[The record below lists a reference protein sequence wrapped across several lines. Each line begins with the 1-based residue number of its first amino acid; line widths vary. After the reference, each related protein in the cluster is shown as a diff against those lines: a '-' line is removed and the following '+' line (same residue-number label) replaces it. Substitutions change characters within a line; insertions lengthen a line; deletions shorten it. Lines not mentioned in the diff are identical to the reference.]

1 MSKRIIAMMI
11 LITTT
16 MMGDIKMTD
25 EGCKMMFE
33 NISKY
38 HDAHKKYFNNTKD
51 NKFKKRFKEMKAFY
65 NKHCIY
71 RERLSLK

>member
-11 LITTT
+11 LMIT
-16 MMGDIKMTD
+16 MLQADITLTD
-25 EGCKMMFE
+25 EGCKMIFE

-38 HDAHKKYFNNTKD
+38 HDAHQEQFNNTKD